1 MGLIIDGMDQKKTI
15 FPHLTH
21 TPNNL
26 RVENFVQFPLVVCMV
41 FNGQMFPRVYFMA
54 PNIHNDKNLTI
65 TMIQHV
71 LNHWSGDL
79 PQVLYLQLDN
89 TSQENKN

>member
-1 MGLIIDGMDQKKTI
+1 MGLIIDGMDQNKTLL
-15 FPHLTH
+15 PHFTH
-21 TPNNL
+21 TPKNL
-26 RVENFVQFPLVVCMV
+26 EENFVQFQLVGCMV
-41 FNGQMFPRVYFMA
+41 FNGQMFPMVYFTT

-79 PQVLYLQLDN
+79 PQVLYF
-89 TSQENKN
+89 